1 MKVFSYA
8 LIALGLGL
16 FLYAVVGRFSG
27 PATLG
32 FFKLVP
38 TMRASAVV
46 LVANTILVLA
56 VLLKVYEQK

>member
-1 MKVFSYA
+1 MKGFTYV

-16 FLYAVVGRFSG
+16 FFYAVIGRFTG

-46 LVANTILVLA
+46 GVANTILVIA
-56 VLLKVYEQK
+56 ILLKVYEKK